1 MNKTK
6 IPYGDYHWAP
16 VEGCLRG
23 CSYCWAQRVLK
34 RIGGVIGCDL
44 CVRGVPH
51 VHRERWDQPTPRQK
65 PAIVLTIFRGDAWG
79 PWLWRDPSDDTTV
92 NSALIGRL
100 IAHRAARCLQ
110 HKFVMLTRYP
120 ENIPDINW
128 PNNTYHG
135 VTITNQAEADDL
147 IPKLL
152 ASGVPHPWVS
162 IEPMLGPVDLSAV
175 EWPSCSFRPPRG
187 IAGVIVGGQSGPHA
201 APMHPDWVRSVRD
214 QCGETGTPFMFKQW
228 GAWEEGE
235 PYYTG
240 NDVLRDHDLDQPHVL
255 VTHDGSWPHEGEA
268 IQPPPET
275 QIMVRNTGRG
285 WPLLDGRTHFDLAW
299 R

>member
-1 MNKTK
+1 MNKTH

-16 VEGCLRG
+16 VEGCRRG
-23 CSYCWAQRVLK
+23 CSYCWARKQLQ
-34 RIGGVIGCDL
+34 RIGPVIRCDY
-44 CVRGVPH
+44 CTKGIPH
-51 VHRERWDQPTPRQK
+51 VHPERLDQPTPRQK
-65 PAIVLTIFRGDAWG
+65 AAVVLVAFRSDLFGHWDWSVPGRSHKQAMQSPALDVAW
-79 PWLWRDPSDDTTV
+79 
-92 NSALIGRL
+92 
-100 IAHRAARCLQ
+100 AARCCPQ

-175 EWPSCSFRPPRG
+175 EWLSCSFRRPRD
-187 IAGVIVGGQSGPHA
+187 IAGVIVGGQSGPGA
-201 APMHPDWVRSVRD
+201 KPMHPDWVRSVRD